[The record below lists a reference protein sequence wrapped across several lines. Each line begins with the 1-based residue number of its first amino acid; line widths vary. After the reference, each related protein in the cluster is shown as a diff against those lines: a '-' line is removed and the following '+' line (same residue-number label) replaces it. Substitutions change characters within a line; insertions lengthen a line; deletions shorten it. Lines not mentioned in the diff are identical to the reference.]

1 MIKFDPFSLLQRGYF
16 PKELPY
22 NFNTFSFALHTKS
35 MLEKLAEGSFRGVNK
50 ASLPTIFSV
59 PRGESSRRDLVILN
73 PWNYLKIVKCLVD
86 YEDEI
91 NRYFPHS
98 EYSLSIPTNSETL
111 ANRSITPYS
120 PNLLFYKQ
128 EMVKRSIGKKVMLKL
143 DVNNFY
149 PSVYTHAIEWAMIGK
164 DKAKKVWSSKVKG
177 GVDRHVYDI
186 GRKIDEVL
194 RNSQSE
200 ETHGIPVGPDV
211 SFLIGELILCRI
223 DEEIHALYPNIKGC
237 RYYDDYTFFVTNEHE
252 AESLL
257 KSVHSIMRRY
267 GIDINER
274 KVEIKTVPC
283 QLFNSS
289 IEGLLQYRGL
299 ASINSSVLLGYFDT
313 VWAIAERNLKRKSS
327 IFKYALK
334 TLLSKCF
341 ETVWNTENTGLLH
354 SLLLKT
360 ISMDP
365 TIIPVVHQLFQQKKH
380 TFSDY
385 TMLGECI
392 VGILAENISLQH
404 HIEISWALWL
414 AYVYG
419 VDLDKSIILQIL
431 DLNNAVCS
439 LQVIAYINDDKHKTC
454 KVDSDIQN
462 KLKEIEKSF
471 DEETL
476 YSAQWL
482 LLYEST
488 MKGWLDGKKFIEKHS
503 FFKYLYE
510 YKVSFLDL
518 NTEADYSSVSYLKG
532 YLFTTANSKEM
543 EDDSL
548 RQANRLWSKVKADFY
563 ADSGLS
569 EQLDKE
575 NYESAFSDEMPDD
588 EMITELFVRIL
599 LVNAHLSDENIESVE
614 AELLARLSSC
624 FDYR

>member
-22 NFNTFSFALHTKS
+22 NFNTYSFALHTKS
-35 MLEKLAEGSFRGVNK
+35 MLAKLVEGFFRGVNK
-50 ASLPTIFSV
+50 ASLPTIYSI
-59 PRGESSRRDLVILN
+59 PRGESSRRDLAILN

-91 NRYFPHS
+91 NRNFPHS

-111 ANRSITPYS
+111 SNRSITPYS

-149 PSVYTHAIEWAMIGK
+149 PSVYTHTIEWALVGK
-164 DKAKKVWSSKVKG
+164 DKAKKVWSSKLKS
-177 GVDRHVYDI
+177 GVDRDVYNI
-186 GRKIDEVL
+186 GKKIDEVL
-194 RNSQSE
+194 RYSQSE

-223 DEEIHALYPNIKGC
+223 DEEIHAQYPNIKGC
-237 RYYDDYTFFVTNEHE
+237 RYYDDYTFFVSNEHE

-257 KSVHSIMRRY
+257 KSVHTIMRRY

-274 KVEIKTVPC
+274 KVEIKAVPC

-289 IEGLLQYRGL
+289 IDGLLQYRGL
-299 ASINSSVLLGYFDT
+299 ASISSSVLLGYFDA
-313 VWAIAERNLKRKSS
+313 VWSMAEKNPKRKSS

-341 ETVWNTENTGLLH
+341 ETVWNSENKELLH

-360 ISMDP
+360 VSIEP
-365 TIIPVVHQLFQQKKH
+365 TIVPIVHQLFQQKKH
-380 TFSDY
+380 AFSDN
-385 TMLGECI
+385 TMLEECI
-392 VGILAENISLQH
+392 VGILAENISLHH

-419 VDLDKSIILQIL
+419 IDLDKSIILQIL

-439 LQVIAYINDDKHKTC
+439 LQVIAYVNDDKHKNC
-454 KVDSDIQN
+454 LVDFDVQK
-462 KLKEIEKSF
+462 KLKDIEKSF

-476 YSAQWL
+476 YGAQWL

-488 MKGWLDGKKFIEKHS
+488 LKGWLDGKKFIEKHS

-510 YKVSFLDL
+510 CKVSFFDM
-518 NTEADYSSVSYLKG
+518 NNEADYSSVSYLKG

-548 RQANRLWSKVKADFY
+548 KQANRLWSKVKADFY

-569 EQLDKE
+569 EQLDIE
-575 NYESAFSDEMPDD
+575 GYESAFSDEMPDD
-588 EMITELFVRIL
+588 KVITELFVRL
-599 LVNAHLSDENIESVE
+599 LLINAHMSDETLESVE
-614 AELLARLSSC
+614 SELLARLSSC